1 MKYVTCDKK
10 IVIEDLSE
18 FNIEHILDCGQV
30 FRYRKTGDCYTLFA
44 KNFNCL
50 LRKENDR
57 VIIETEE
64 PDFFVNYFDLK
75 RDYSAIKKSLTENFE
90 GIKPAVEY
98 GYGIRLLNQD
108 PYEMIISFIISANNN
123 IPRIKKIIERLCE
136 GLGEKTERG
145 YAFPTKEAMANA
157 PKEFFASI
165 GAGYR
170 DEYLFSSSKTL
181 LNMNLDEIKKSD
193 TATARKELLKLKGVG
208 QKVADC
214 ILLFAFK
221 KTDLFP
227 MDVWSKR
234 IYASMGYERDNDIG
248 RMSGRLVDRFGDLAG
263 YAQQYLY
270 YYFRENNITEK

>member
-1 MKYVTCDKK
+1 VNFFTEDKK

-30 FRYRKTGDCYTLFA
+30 FRCRNCEKGYILFA

-50 LRKENDR
+50 LLKENDR
-57 VIIETEE
+57 VIIKTDNV
-64 PDFFVNYFDLK
+64 DFFVDYFDLK
-75 RDYSAIKKSLTENFE
+75 RNYSDIKEALGTDDIIGN
-90 GIKPAVEY
+90 AVKF

-123 IPRIKKIIERLCE
+123 IPRIKKIIERLCQ
-136 GLGEKTERG
+136 GLGERTEYG
-145 YAFPTKEAMANA
+145 YAFPTPEALAA
-157 PKEFFASI
+157 ADRSFFSSI

-170 DEYLFSSSKTL
+170 DEYLYRSSKQL
-181 LNMNLDEIKKSD
+181 LDMNLDEIKNAD
-193 TATARKELLKLKGVG
+193 TLTARKMLMSLMGVG
-208 QKVADC
+208 KKVADC
-214 ILLFAFK
+214 ILLFGFK

-234 IYASMGYERDNDIG
+234 IYLALGYEEDNDIG
-248 RMSGRLVDRFGDLAG
+248 RMGARLVERFGALSG

-270 YYFRENNITEK
+270 YYFRENKITDK